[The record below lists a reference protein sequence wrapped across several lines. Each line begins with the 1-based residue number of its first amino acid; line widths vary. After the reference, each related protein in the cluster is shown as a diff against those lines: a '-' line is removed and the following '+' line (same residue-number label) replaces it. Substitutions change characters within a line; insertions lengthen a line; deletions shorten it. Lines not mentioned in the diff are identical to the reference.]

1 MARIKLGPL
10 ITDISGSI
18 GMATIQRNRFG
29 HTLRLKPLPKKSE
42 TPAQYS
48 IRRHMITIQAAWQS
62 LTDANRL
69 QWDRFLNFSGQ
80 TIRKDKSVL
89 LSGHKLYIKYQL
101 WRLMCG
107 LGLLTSIAY
116 LPMPAYENFL
126 GVTRPSEPEP
136 KLRFTGDVNDDLYFF
151 IFKISSPRHENQAFT
166 MRGMRWM
173 NVIVGTTHVFDITTA
188 YLAAFGAILEV
199 GDFVHYSLQY
209 FSVLSP
215 VYTGIFTGKSKVT
228 FSEA

>member
-42 TPAQYS
+42 TPAQY
-48 IRRHMITIQAAWQS
+48 IVRRHMITIQAAWQN
-62 LTDANRL
+62 LTDAERL

-101 WRLMCG
+101 FR
-107 LGLLTSIAY
+107 LLTGEELLTTIVYA
-116 LPMPAYENFL
+116 PMPDFKQFENWNIIGGPALEISFEGL
-126 GVTRPSEPEP
+126 
-136 KLRFTGDVNDDLYFF
+136 VNHNVYFF
-151 IFKISSPRHENQAFT
+151 ILKLSSPRRENQAYNSLGLRY
-166 MRGMRWM
+166 MKVPLSSAI
-173 NVIVGTTHVFDITTA
+173 NYDITA
-188 YLAAFGAILEV
+188 QYIAAFGVLPS
-199 GDFVHYSLQY
+199 GDDYLHSSIQY
-209 FSVLSP
+209 FSVTAP
-215 VYTGIFTGKSKVT
+215 VYSGIFTRTS
-228 FSEA
+228 